1 MLLDGEE
8 YGNWTFCVLFIPECW
23 ILYKGDKGK
32 LSESIRQAVENFN
45 IRHKA
50 EMSKKSKGK
59 TNLEM
64 WRNYE
69 MPNIKLISMNTAIE
83 ASDVSEDTN
92 VLNVFRYVREKVTRN
107 YAIYFLKL
115 LLHYQVFYNR

>member
-1 MLLDGEE
+1 M
-8 YGNWTFCVLFIPECW
+8 
-23 ILYKGDKGK
+23 
-32 LSESIRQAVENFN
+32 ENFN

-50 EMSKKSKGK
+50 EMPKKSKGK

-64 WRNYE
+64 WRNSE

-92 VLNVFRYVREKVTRN
+92 VLNVFRYVREKLTRN

-115 LLHYQVFYNR
+115 LLHYQDFYNR

>member
-1 MLLDGEE
+1 
-8 YGNWTFCVLFIPECW
+8 
-23 ILYKGDKGK
+23 
-32 LSESIRQAVENFN
+32 
-45 IRHKA
+45 
-50 EMSKKSKGK
+50 
-59 TNLEM
+59 
-64 WRNYE
+64 
-69 MPNIKLISMNTAIE
+69 MNTAIE